1 MPGLALL
8 HVICFLMQ
16 LAGEQELLPSP
27 SDRLRS
33 MFGVFAND
41 AESFGLCSALLLA
54 VAGLSDEMFPQSP
67 ACI

>member
-1 MPGLALL
+1 
-8 HVICFLMQ
+8 
-16 LAGEQELLPSP
+16 LAGGQELLPSP

-41 AESFGLCSALLLA
+41 AERFGLCSALLLA